1 MFDWL
6 GDIISGIGDSI
17 GNVFE
22 TLGQQIS
29 NVIWNTMLQWFYE
42 TIYGAVADFFT
53 MMGNMGAD
61 IFDLDWVKATIKL
74 FTLFGWALFVV
85 GVVVAIFDVAIEYQ
99 CGRANIKT
107 TSINILKGFFACSL
121 IGIVPVELYK
131 FCISLQNTFSQDLSR
146 IFAGTQSLDLAS
158 QSMSVLQGSFEVS
171 TQVSFNLFNLLALIA
186 FAYCVIKIFFANI
199 KRGGILLIQMSVGA
213 LYMFSVPRGYADGFN
228 QWMKQVAA
236 ICLTA
241 FMQTTLLFLGLLTFP
256 NNMLLGLGI
265 MLAANEVPRIAQHSG
280 LQKGNYREIKGLSVL
295 FARIKRKYIAN
306 GGCRNAV
313 AVAFCSQGA
322 MQNISLFRK
331 YLLRT
336 G

>member
-74 FTLFGWALFVV
+74 FTLFGWALFVA
-85 GVVVAIFDVAIEYQ
+85 GVVVAVFDVAIEYQ

-107 TSINILKGFFACSL
+107 TAINILKGFFACSL

-265 MLAANEVPRIAQHSG
+265 MLAANEVPRIAQQFG
-280 LQKGNYREIKGLSVL
+280 LDSSVKVNMMSVVHATTTAVNL
-295 FARIKRKYIAN
+295 TRSVARA
-306 GGCRNAV
+306 
-313 AVAFCSQGA
+313 
-322 MQNISLFRK
+322 
-331 YLLRT
+331 T
-336 G
+336 GK

>member
-74 FTLFGWALFVV
+74 FTLFGWALFVA

-256 NNMLLGLGI
+256 TNMLLGLGI
-265 MLAANEVPRIAQHSG
+265 MLAANEVPRIAQQFG
-280 LQKGNYREIKGLSVL
+280 LDSSVKVNMMSVVHATTTAVNL
-295 FARIKRKYIAN
+295 TRSVARATRK
-306 GGCRNAV
+306 
-313 AVAFCSQGA
+313 
-322 MQNISLFRK
+322 
-331 YLLRT
+331 
-336 G
+336 

>member
-29 NVIWNTMLQWFYE
+29 NVIWNAMLQWFYE

-74 FTLFGWALFVV
+74 FTLFGWALFVA
-85 GVVVAIFDVAIEYQ
+85 GVVVAVFDVAIEYQ

-107 TSINILKGFFACSL
+107 TAINILKGFFACSL

-146 IFAGTQSLDLAS
+146 IFAGTQSLDLSS

-265 MLAANEVPRIAQHSG
+265 MLAANEVPRIAQQFG
-280 LQKGNYREIKGLSVL
+280 LDSSVKVNMMSVVHATTTAVNL
-295 FARIKRKYIAN
+295 TRSVARA
-306 GGCRNAV
+306 
-313 AVAFCSQGA
+313 
-322 MQNISLFRK
+322 
-331 YLLRT
+331 T
-336 G
+336 GK